1 MTRFERLIMSR
12 CTFALVLPWLLAS
25 WLALPCPAVTHGVE
39 GWKAGAAKQKIT
51 PEESMWMAGYGSRNH
66 PSTGFL
72 NDLWAKALVLEDAS
86 GTRVAIVTLDL
97 VGIGRDLAD
106 PIRAELAAKYRLDPS
121 HIAFCCSH
129 THSGPVVGRALRTLH
144 FDLVDARQQELIDR
158 YGDRLKRSVVGVVG
172 QAIDALAPSR
182 LSWGHGMATFAV
194 NRRNNKEPDVPRLR
208 SDGQLVGPVDHDVP
222 VLKITDAAGK
232 LNAVLFGYAC
242 HATVLD
248 GYDWSSDYPG
258 FAQSELER
266 QHPGCTA
273 LFFAGCGAD
282 QNPLPRRK
290 VELAE
295 QYGRDLATA
304 VDAVLN
310 QELTPLEG
318 QLQARSTEIALAL
331 AKVPTKGEVEQDA
344 LSSDRYVSARAKW
357 YLTLLSS
364 GQSIPATYPY
374 PIQVWRL
381 GGELTFVMLGGE
393 VVVDYALRIK
403 NEFGASGTWVAGY
416 ANDVMAYIPSRRVLT
431 EGGYEGGG
439 AMVYY
444 GLPSPW
450 APAVEESIIDAVRG
464 LMAASK

>member
-1 MTRFERLIMSR
+1 MSPR
-12 CTFALVLPWLLAS
+12 PAALVLLWLLAS
-25 WLALPCPAVTHGVE
+25 CVALPCPVMADGAE

-51 PEESMWMAGYGSRNH
+51 PQEPMWMAGYGSRNH

-86 GTRVAIVTLDL
+86 GARVAIITLDL

-106 PIRAELAAKYRLDPS
+106 PVRSELAARYRLDPAN
-121 HIAFCCSH
+121 IAFCCSH
-129 THSGPVVGRALRTLH
+129 THSGPVVGHALRTLH
-144 FDLVDARQQELIDR
+144 YDQLDYRQKQLILRYAERLKETIVAVTGQAVDALSE
-158 YGDRLKRSVVGVVG
+158 
-172 QAIDALAPSR
+172 SR
-182 LSWGHGMATFAV
+182 ISWGHGKATFAV
-194 NRRNNKEPDVPRLR
+194 NRRNNKEPDAARLR
-208 SDGQLVGPVDHDVP
+208 ADGQLVGPVDHEVP
-222 VLKITDAAGK
+222 VLKITDASGK
-232 LNAVLFGYAC
+232 LTAVLFGYAC

-258 FAQSELER
+258 FAQSELEQ

-290 VELAE
+290 VELAG
-295 QYGRDLATA
+295 QYGRDLAAA
-304 VDAVLN
+304 VDVVLA
-310 QELTPLEG
+310 QDLPPLEG
-318 QLQARSTEIALAL
+318 KLQARATQIQLAL
-331 AKVPTKGEVEQDA
+331 AKVPTKEEVEQDA
-344 LSSDRYVSARAKW
+344 QSSDRYVSARAKW

-364 GQSIPATYPY
+364 GHNVPAAYPY

-381 GGELTFVMLGGE
+381 GGKLTFVTLGGE

-403 NEFGASGTWVAGY
+403 SEFGAEGTWVAGY
-416 ANDVMAYIPSRRVLT
+416 TNDVMAYIPSRRVLT

-450 APAVEESIIDAVRG
+450 APSVEESIIGAVRG